1 MVDGSFYT
9 LPILSFLLKVIFKCT
24 KINQNIYSMRGK
36 ESRGGMELRMSR
48 REVNLCYMTTL
59 F

>member
-1 MVDGSFYT
+1 MVDGCFYT
-9 LPILSFLLKVIFKCT
+9 LPILSFLQKVIFKCT
-24 KINQNIYSMRGK
+24 KINQNMYFMRGK
-36 ESRGGMELRMSR
+36 VSGGGMELRMSR